1 MIKFKEYLHLY
12 KTMSIKN
19 YVNEMNLIN
28 AEIKRVSAHLK
39 NLRKKSKE
47 LEEYIVI
54 FLKQKDQPGL
64 KYDNT
69 AIIVETKA
77 KRTSKKKSEAEI
89 DALRVLEENGVEDP
103 RKVLQEII
111 EARKGYEVEQ
121 KKLKIKKINRK

>member
-89 DALRVLEENGVEDP
+89 DALRVLEENGVENP
-103 RKVLQEII
+103 QKVLQEII
-111 EARKGYEVEQ
+111 EARKGYEIEQ

>member
-1 MIKFKEYLHLY
+1 
-12 KTMSIKN
+12 MSIKN

-89 DALRVLEENGVEDP
+89 DALRVLEENGVENP
-103 RKVLQEII
+103 QKVLQEII
-111 EARKGYEVEQ
+111 EARKGYEIEQ